1 MPEALG
7 LAFVTTLK
15 PQPGTA
21 ELAEQ
26 FRQVH
31 DMVGQEVERAIKGKD
46 MAVRLALTCLF
57 AGGHLLIEDVPGT
70 GKTSLAKALAT
81 AIAGDW
87 HRVQFTPDLLP
98 SDITGVSVWNNAEQR
113 FQFREGPVFANVVL
127 ADEINRASPKTQ
139 SALLEVMEENQVT
152 VDGVGHPVP
161 TPFLVVAT
169 QNPIDLEGTYQLPE
183 AQLDRFLMRITIGH
197 PDLDVETA
205 ILAGRSATPPPVIRP
220 VTTAAQVSW
229 LREVASSVHTAP
241 EIVRYIALLAKAT
254 REHEALRL
262 GVSTRGSLA
271 LMRAA
276 QAFAAGNGRHF
287 VLPDDVKAVAGP
299 VLTHRLT
306 LAAAAEVRGG
316 RPADVLAEVLRSVPA
331 PAAQSR

>member
-1 MPEALG
+1 
-7 LAFVTTLK
+7 VTTLK
-15 PQPGTA
+15 PGIAAPA

-31 DMVGQEVERAIKGKD
+31 DVVRQEVERAIKGKD

-197 PDLDVETA
+197 PDLDVETE
-205 ILAGRSATPPPVIRP
+205 ILTGRSATPPPVIRP
-220 VTTAAQVSW
+220 VATAEQVSW
-229 LREVASSVHTAP
+229 LRQVASSVYTAP

-262 GVSTRGSLA
+262 GISTRGSLA

-287 VLPDDVKAVAGP
+287 VLPDDVKAVAVP

-306 LAAAAEVRGG
+306 LTAAAEVRGG
-316 RPADVLAEVLRSVPA
+316 RSADVLAEVLRSVPV
-331 PAAQSR
+331 PAAQGR